1 MHNARSHCASPL
13 GEPSITHLAASAGVI
28 DPARAPARLPETQR
42 ADEWNSGRTARDRLT
57 GAFAPLAAG
66 YRATIN
72 CYEGLGRRAPLR
84 FAMFTV
90 AMLFA
95 LVFSIFEPGFDTND
109 DAVMNMIVAGKGY
122 GLSPDE
128 HIVFSNVLVGFV
140 LARLYSLWPSVPW
153 YGSYLLAVHFMAQS
167 LILYCVL
174 RPGYT
179 RLRLRL
185 YLVYFATA
193 GLYFI
198 NNLQFTSTA
207 FVAGQSGILLLMLAV
222 RSTANGAF
230 GRRKLALAC
239 VIALGLLVL
248 SSLVRREVF
257 YPVIG
262 MAIPT
267 CGLAALAGRKP
278 VVGLMASLSVIVA
291 AIGISAACWEFNY
304 AHYNLD
310 PRWRD
315 FYEYNKLRVKF
326 NDEAWVR
333 YSPETAY
340 LFQEVNWSENDF
352 DMLSAWFFDNESRYS
367 QEALR
372 HVLEKYPWRESRIS
386 GEMFLKSALAV
397 FLDRESLGLFLALPI
412 LLYCIER
419 RALNYLVVGV
429 ALAMA
434 CVLIAYLILFSK
446 TPPSRVYVPTL
457 AFPLAVTACL
467 AHGATFLPPERFRT
481 WLRMVFSQPSG
492 WRKALRIPLTKCLAA
507 AVLAMM
513 CLAIAK
519 STYGQ
524 YRRSRERIKVSNQ
537 LYDLL
542 GSLDAADDKLYI
554 CWAATFPYEA
564 LRPLDNLQG
573 MTDLHL
579 LVLGW
584 PQKTPLHQRMKDR
597 FKIGDLAEAIYK
609 RNDLYL
615 IAHPHY
621 LGLYEEYVREH
632 FGVQLKYE
640 TQRYAKLFTV
650 TQASNQRS
658 GGPDM
663 PQSAL
668 GQTDQPSDRRLAT
681 PNLLETK
688 RMQ

>member
-1 MHNARSHCASPL
+1 MYNARSHCASHRS
-13 GEPSITHLAASAGVI
+13 EPSIAQLAASAGVI
-28 DPARAPARLPETQR
+28 DPSLAPVGLPTAPRTFDWHRARA
-42 ADEWNSGRTARDRLT
+42 ARDRL
-57 GAFAPLAAG
+57 ASALAPLVAG
-66 YRATIN
+66 YRATIDR
-72 CYEGLGRRAPLR
+72 YESLGRRAPLR
-84 FAMFTV
+84 FAMLTV
-90 AMLFA
+90 ALLFG
-95 LVFSIFEPGFDTND
+95 LVFAIFQPGFDTND

-128 HIVFSNVLVGFV
+128 HIVFSNVLLGFV
-140 LARLYSLWPSVPW
+140 LAGLYSLWPSVPW
-153 YGSYLLAVHFMAQS
+153 YGGYLLAVHFVAQS
-167 LILYCVL
+167 LILFCVL

-222 RSTANGAF
+222 RSAANGAF
-230 GRRKLALAC
+230 GRRQLGLAC

-278 VVGLMASLSVIVA
+278 VAGLVASLGVIVA
-291 AIGISAACWEFNY
+291 AVAVSAACWEFNY

-310 PRWRD
+310 PRWQD

-352 DMLSAWFFDNESRYS
+352 EMLSAWFFDNESRYS
-367 QEALR
+367 HDALR

-397 FLDRESLGLFLALPI
+397 FLDRESLALFLALPI

-434 CVLIAYLILFSK
+434 CVLIAYLILYSK

-467 AHGATFLPPERFRT
+467 AHGSSFLPPERFRT

-492 WRKALRIPLTKCLAA
+492 WRKGLRVPLTKCIAA
-507 AVLAMM
+507 VVLAMM
-513 CLAIAK
+513 CLAVAK

-524 YRRSRERIKVSNQ
+524 YRRSRERIKISNQ

-542 GSLDAADDKLYI
+542 GALDAADDKLYI

-564 LRPLDNLQG
+564 LRPLDSLHG
-573 MTDLHL
+573 MSDLHL

-597 FKIGDLAEAIYK
+597 FKIGDLAEAIYN

-632 FGVQLKYE
+632 FGVQLRYE

-650 TQASNQRS
+650 TQASNQRT

-663 PQSAL
+663 PPSAL
-668 GQTDQPSDRRLAT
+668 GQRDQSSDRRLAT
-681 PNLLETK
+681 PHYLET
-688 RMQ
+688 RRIQ

>member
-1 MHNARSHCASPL
+1 LRGVH
-13 GEPSITHLAASAGVI
+13 SAGNGLSRVY
-28 DPARAPARLPETQR
+28 ARL
-42 ADEWNSGRTARDRLT
+42 S
-57 GAFAPLAAG
+57 AG
-66 YRATIN
+66 YHHAIER
-72 CYEGLGRRAPLR
+72 YEDVGRHAPLR
-84 FAMFTV
+84 FAMLTV
-90 AMLFA
+90 AVLFG
-95 LVFSIFEPGFDTND
+95 LVFSVFEPGFDTND

-128 HIVFSNVLVGFV
+128 HIVFSNVLIGFV
-140 LARLYSLWPSVPW
+140 LARLYTLWPSVPW
-153 YGSYLLAVHFMAQS
+153 YGGYLLAIHFAAQS
-167 LILYCVL
+167 LILYCVV
-174 RPGYT
+174 RSGYT

-207 FVAGQSGILLLMLAV
+207 FFAGQAGILLLMLAV
-222 RSTANGAF
+222 RGASSDGF
-230 GRRKLALAC
+230 YRRKLACAC
-239 VIALGLLVL
+239 FVALGLLVL

-257 YPVIG
+257 YPVVG

-267 CGLAALAGRKP
+267 CGLAALAGRRP
-278 VVGLMASLSVIVA
+278 LAGLTASLGVILTAVV
-291 AIGISAACWEFNY
+291 ISAVCWQFNF
-304 AHYNLD
+304 AHYNRD

-386 GEMFLKSALAV
+386 GEMFVRSALAV
-397 FLDRESLGLFLALPI
+397 FLDRESLALFLALPI
-412 LLYCIER
+412 LVYCMER
-419 RALNYLVVGV
+419 RTSNFLVVGV

-457 AFPLAVTACL
+457 AFPLAVTVCL
-467 AHGATFLPPERFRT
+467 AHGSTFLPPERFRT
-481 WLRMVFSQPSG
+481 WLRMVFSQPAG
-492 WRKALRIPLTKCLAA
+492 WRKGLRIPLTKCLAA
-507 AVLAMM
+507 AVLVMM
-513 CLAIAK
+513 CLALAK

-524 YRRSRERIKVSNQ
+524 YRRSRERIKVSGQ

-542 GSLDAADDKLYI
+542 SSLDASDDKLYI

-564 LRPLDNLQG
+564 LRPLDSLQG
-573 MTDLHL
+573 ISDLHL

-584 PQKTPLHQRMKDR
+584 PQKTPLHQRMKDS
-597 FKIGDLAEAIYK
+597 FKIGDLAEAIYH
-609 RNDLYL
+609 RTDLYL

-632 FGVQLKYE
+632 FGVELKYQ
-640 TQRYAKLFTV
+640 TQHFAKLFTV
-650 TQASNQRS
+650 TQASNQRVS
-658 GGPDM
+658 GPDS
-663 PQSAL
+663 QQTTL
-668 GQTDQPSDRRLAT
+668 GQTGQSSDGRLAT
-681 PNLLETK
+681 PDFLKPK
-688 RMQ
+688 RMH

>member
-1 MHNARSHCASPL
+1 L
-13 GEPSITHLAASAGVI
+13 FDLV
-28 DPARAPARLPETQR
+28 Q
-42 ADEWNSGRTARDRLT
+42 
-57 GAFAPLAAG
+57 PLAAG
-66 YRATIN
+66 YHGVIDR
-72 CYEGLGRRAPLR
+72 YENLGRRAPLC
-84 FAMFTV
+84 FAALSM
-90 AMLFA
+90 AILFG
-95 LVFSIFEPGFDTND
+95 LVFAIFEPGFDTND

-122 GLSPDE
+122 GLVPDE
-128 HIVFSNVLVGFV
+128 HIVFSNVIIGFG
-140 LARLYSLWPSVPW
+140 LAHLYTLWPSVPW
-153 YGSYLLAVHFMAQS
+153 YGSYLLAVHFIGQS
-167 LILYCVL
+167 LILYCVV

-207 FVAGQSGILLLMLAV
+207 FVAGQSGILLLMLAG
-222 RSTANGAF
+222 RGAAGEAF
-230 GRRKLALAC
+230 GRRRLALASL
-239 VIALGLLVL
+239 VALGLLVL

-267 CGLAALAGRKP
+267 CGLAAIGGRKP
-278 VVGLMASLSVIVA
+278 LAGMIASLSVIVGA
-291 AIGISAACWEFNY
+291 VAISAACWEFNN
-304 AHYNLD
+304 AHYD
-310 PRWRD
+310 SDRGWRD

-333 YSPETAY
+333 YSPETEH

-352 DMLSAWFFDNESRYS
+352 EMLSAWFFDNETRYS

-386 GEMFLKSALAV
+386 GDMFVKSALAV
-397 FLDRESLGLFLALPI
+397 FLDQESLALFLALPI
-412 LLYCIER
+412 LLYCTER
-419 RALNYLVVGV
+419 RALNYAIIAV

-467 AHGATFLPPERFRT
+467 AHGSSFLPPERFRT
-481 WLRMVFSQPSG
+481 WLRMVFTQPSG
-492 WRKALRIPLTKCLAA
+492 WRRALRIPLTKCLAA
-507 AVLAMM
+507 AVVLMM
-513 CLAIAK
+513 CLGVAK
-519 STYGQ
+519 GTYGQ
-524 YRRSRERIKVSNQ
+524 YRRSRERIKISTQ

-542 GSLDAADDKLYI
+542 AALDAAHDKLFV

-564 LRPLDNLQG
+564 LRPLDSLQA
-573 MTDLHL
+573 MSDVHL

-597 FKIGDLAEAIYK
+597 FKIADLAEAIYS

-632 FGVQLKYE
+632 FGVELTYE
-640 TQRYAKLFTV
+640 TKRFAKLFTV
-650 TQASNQRS
+650 TQASTQRTRLHDV
-658 GGPDM
+658 PETT
-663 PQSAL
+663 L
-668 GQTDQPSDRRLAT
+668 GRAEPAGHDRLAK
-681 PNLLETK
+681 PYLLETK
-688 RMQ
+688 RTH

>member
-1 MHNARSHCASPL
+1 MDNARFQCASPCPAQ
-13 GEPSITHLAASAGVI
+13 PSAHLDQSAGVTKPI
-28 DPARAPARLPETQR
+28 DAPLMP
-42 ADEWNSGRTARDRLT
+42 SLT
-57 GAFAPLAAG
+57 GRVGALPSAQIGGDWLPRVVGRLSAC
-66 YRATIN
+66 YRAAIDR
-72 CYEGLGRRAPLR
+72 YEGLGRRAPIR
-84 FAMFTV
+84 FAMLTV
-90 AMLFA
+90 AVLFGF
-95 LVFSIFEPGFDTND
+95 VFSIFEPGFDTND

-140 LARLYSLWPSVPW
+140 LARLYSLCPSIPW
-153 YGSYLLAVHFMAQS
+153 YGGYLLTIHFAAQS
-167 LILYCVL
+167 LILYCVV
-174 RPGYT
+174 RPAYT

-193 GLYFI
+193 GLFFI

-222 RSTANGAF
+222 RSASSGAF
-230 GRRKLALAC
+230 GRRQLAWAC
-239 VIALGLLVL
+239 FVALNLLVL

-257 YPVIG
+257 YPVVG

-278 VVGLMASLSVIVA
+278 LAGLTASLGVIVA
-291 AIGISAACWEFNY
+291 AVAVSAACWEFNY
-304 AHYNLD
+304 AHYNVD

-333 YSPETAY
+333 YSSETAY
-340 LFQEVNWSENDF
+340 LFQAVNWSENDF
-352 DMLSAWFFDNESRYS
+352 DMLSAWFFDNENRYS

-372 HVLEKYPWRESRIS
+372 YVLEKYPWRESRIS
-386 GEMFLKSALAV
+386 GEMFVGSALAV
-397 FLDRESLGLFLALPI
+397 FLDRESLALFLALPI
-412 LLYCIER
+412 LVYCMER
-419 RALNYLVVGV
+419 RTLNYAIVGA

-457 AFPLAVTACL
+457 AFPLAVTVCL
-467 AHGATFLPPERFRT
+467 AHGSTFLPPERFRT

-492 WRKALRIPLTKCLAA
+492 WRKALRIPLTKCLAG
-507 AVLAMM
+507 AVMAMM
-513 CLAIAK
+513 CLAVAK

-524 YRRSRERIKVSNQ
+524 YRRSRERIKISNQ

-542 GSLDAADDKLYI
+542 GSLDASDDKLYI

-564 LRPLDNLQG
+564 LRPLDSLQR
-573 MTDLHL
+573 MSDLHL

-597 FKIGDLAEAIYK
+597 FKIGDLAEAIYH

-615 IAHPHY
+615 IAHAHY

-632 FGVQLKYE
+632 FGVELKYQ
-640 TQRYAKLFTV
+640 TRHYAKLFTV
-650 TQASNQRS
+650 TQASNQRT

-663 PQSAL
+663 QRTAL
-668 GQTDQPSDRRLAT
+668 GQAGQPGDGRLAT
-681 PNLLETK
+681 PNFLK
-688 RMQ
+688 PRRMH